1 MIELSITSR
10 QMAFFQSYPER
21 FYFEGLLESVGASVP
36 TLPYLPIYFGNVCLR
51 FLPVSAFD
59 SLSPLKLFH
68 AKRGL
73 LTSEMFCYDLGVTS
87 KCNFKCVTY
96 IYIFSSVHSLTRVI
110 LTRLDAKSNLLDSGI
125 YFNRTTLLPMIFRV
139 IQKKIE
145 NLRIQD
151 RTRHVSV
158 SGLFLFLFWKGI
170 S

>member
-1 MIELSITSR
+1 
-10 QMAFFQSYPER
+10 MAFFQSYPER
-21 FYFEGLLESVGASVP
+21 FYFEGLLESAGASVP

-125 YFNRTTLLPMIFRV
+125 YYNTTTLLPMIFRV
-139 IQKKIE
+139 IQKKVE

-151 RTRHVSV
+151 RTRQVSV
-158 SGLFLFLFWKGI
+158 SGLFLFFCFGKVFLDMLFMCV
-170 S
+170 